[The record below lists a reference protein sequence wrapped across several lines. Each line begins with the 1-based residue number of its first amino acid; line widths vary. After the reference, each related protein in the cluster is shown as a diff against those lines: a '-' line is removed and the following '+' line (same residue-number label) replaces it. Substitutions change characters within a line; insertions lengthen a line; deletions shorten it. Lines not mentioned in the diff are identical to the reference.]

1 MLTTI
6 LVIVGVGA
14 VVYFGVK
21 KFGSKKTTT
30 KTTTKKRTTSG
41 GGSRTTANVGDKP
54 KAARPKK

>member
-6 LVIVGVGA
+6 LVIVGVG
-14 VVYFGVK
+14 VVLYFGYQ

-30 KTTTKKRTTSG
+30 TTTKKTTTSG

-54 KAARPKK
+54 RRAKAKK

>member
-6 LVIVGVGA
+6 LVIVGVGV
-14 VVYFGVK
+14 VVYFGYQ

-30 KTTTKKRTTSG
+30 STTKKTTTSG

-54 KAARPKK
+54 RRAEAKK